1 MQAAAEM
8 KQIYLVYIV
17 VFRGQKHDT
26 SDERHAG
33 LLFASL
39 ENGLYYYF
47 HLVDGS
53 DGYVLE
59 VKKGFDPRDSRGAL
73 PSVRVGK
80 TAPLTP
86 DQLVDSMKSAPVKT
100 KEDEFSDRHWVHE
113 ALTVMVDAGYITQQ
127 AYDLGFNMVLQTL
140 LDGSADEVPD
150 LDWCKGRQRRR
161 DVSRRHGRCE
171 RPAARAQASAAAGL
185 TTAWIRRLLESFT
198 LLLGCAGIFGVD
210 GVPRPQA
217 APFLSLR
224 DILTSRG
231 AAEQAWH
238 TDGI

>member
-1 MQAAAEM
+1 M

-17 VFRGQKHDT
+17 VLRGQKRDT

-33 LLFASL
+33 LLFAPL

-47 HLVDGS
+47 HLADGT
-53 DGYVLE
+53 DGYVFE

-86 DQLVDSMKSAPVKT
+86 EQLLDAMKSAPVKT

-127 AYDLGFNMVLQTL
+127 AYDWGFENMLQTL

-150 LDWCKGRQRRR
+150 LDWWKGRAGR
-161 DVSRRHGRCE
+161 DAMTCHE
-171 RPAARAQASAAAGL
+171 AMDDASAL
-185 TTAWIRRLLESFT
+185 RPEHRPLRRQ
-198 LLLGCAGIFGVD
+198 G
-210 GVPRPQA
+210 
-217 APFLSLR
+217 
-224 DILTSRG
+224 
-231 AAEQAWH
+231 
-238 TDGI
+238 